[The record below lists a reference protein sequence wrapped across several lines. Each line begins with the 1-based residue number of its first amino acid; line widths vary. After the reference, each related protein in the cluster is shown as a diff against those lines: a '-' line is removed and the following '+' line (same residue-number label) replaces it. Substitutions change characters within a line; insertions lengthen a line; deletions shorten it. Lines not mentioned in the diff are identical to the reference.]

1 MRAVRGETL
10 YLDKLTIPYPVIVEG
25 RYDGETLSRIIDAQI
40 VRTDGFGIFNR
51 GEKLALLRRLADATP
66 VIVLT
71 DSDGAGRVIRNFIHS
86 ALPAE
91 KIIDLYTPAV
101 AGKEKRKKTASKAGI
116 LGVEGT
122 APDTLRALFT
132 PYADSDAASR
142 AAKNPLSKTDFY
154 LDGFSGGEN
163 SQARRDELAAAL
175 SLPPGMSATALL
187 AAVRCVCSY
196 AEYQRIVAGLRSTPQ

>member
-1 MRAVRGETL
+1 MT
-10 YLDKLTIPYPVIVEG
+10 
-25 RYDGETLSRIIDAQI
+25 SRRCPASSM
-40 VRTDGFGIFNR
+40 
-51 GEKLALLRRLADATP
+51 RRLCAPMDLVSSTAARSWRFFVVWLTRRP

-86 ALPAE
+86 VLPAE

-122 APDTLRALFT
+122 APATLRALFT
-132 PYADSDAASR
+132 PYADPDAASR
-142 AAKNPLSKTDFY
+142 AAENPLSKTDFY
-154 LDGFSGGEN
+154 LDGLSGGEN

-187 AAVRCVCSY
+187 VAVRCVCSY

>member
-1 MRAVRGETL
+1 MNE
-10 YLDKLTIPYPVIVEG
+10 KLPIPYPVIVEG
-25 RYDGETLSRIIDAQI
+25 RYDLETLSRIIDAQI

-51 GEKLALLRRLADATP
+51 GEKLALIRRLAAATP

-71 DSDGAGRVIRNFIHS
+71 DSDGAGKVIRNFIHS
-86 ALPAE
+86 ALPPE

-116 LGVEGT
+116 LGVEGI
-122 APDTLRALFT
+122 APDTLRALFA
-132 PYADSDAASR
+132 PYADPNAAAR
-142 AAKNPLSKTDFY
+142 AAENPLSKTDFY
-154 LDGFSGGEN
+154 LDGLSGGAN
-163 SQARRDELAAAL
+163 SQARRDALAAAL

-196 AEYQRIVAGLRSTPQ
+196 EEYKRLAAELPTPTP